1 MKNKILYLLIG
12 ISLLFG
18 YFFTSIDSI
27 DKNTLELIK
36 GAYNIDTESIWEDF
50 NMKNYPIDVNY
61 GQREYR
67 YYLNEIKEKS
77 PDIKVLALSAI
88 NTSSGPVLKV
98 IPENL
103 VRKIIDTGNLSL
115 EKRNLV
121 YISFLVHEAFHC
133 YQMDNGFNGNLLKD
147 GNLDEKE
154 KTEFNKYQNILTK
167 LDHDLKYQELW
178 IEEMRSLE
186 KYYKT
191 QERDSWIEN
200 RQVRINYERE
210 VLKDDFEFFRK
221 WFSYKELLEG
231 TARYVEEKSMEQIS
245 KTKYPSDFSNLFI
258 KGDGKLYESGALKCF
273 ILDKEKVWKD
283 IKFDGS
289 INLDE
294 LLIEHD

>member
-36 GAYNIDTESIWEDF
+36 GAYKIDTESIWEDF

-178 IEEMRSLE
+178 IEEMKSLE

-191 QERDSWIEN
+191 KERDSWIEN

-221 WFSYKELLEG
+221 WFTYKELLEG